1 MSPSTPA
8 DAGAGRD
15 QRLAELLAS
24 LSLATDLGTAFPLE
38 KALRNAV
45 LATSIG
51 RHLGLTEPALSDVYY
66 MAMLRFL
73 GCSAFAHELAAAFG
87 GNDNVFHS
95 TYEPVDFSRPQ
106 EILSTTLLHL
116 AAGSEPL
123 QRVTSIVR
131 FLTSG
136 RQIATRMQAADCESA
151 DRLATRLGLSDG
163 VRLGLAHVWTRG
175 DGRGNP
181 DLAGEAIAQPAR
193 ISLAANLVEIF
204 SRLGG
209 REAAVRMVRKRR
221 GADLD
226 PAVADAFLGA
236 PSELLAPLAADS
248 VWDAALEAEPE
259 PHVRVSANE
268 IDAVAGAFG
277 DFADLKFP
285 SALGHSAGVAR
296 LAEAAARAIGLPVD
310 EIAACRRAGLVHDLG
325 RVSVPNSIWDKAGR
339 LTPLEWERVRL
350 HPYYTERVLAQSAP
364 LRSVARLA
372 GSHHE
377 RCDGSG
383 YHRGVTTTAL
393 PLAARIVAAADV
405 YQALTEVR
413 PYRAALSRSEAEN
426 ALESEASD
434 GRFDPQVVHAVLEAA
449 GHARRKPRPTWPS
462 GLSDREVGVLR
473 LVARGQTDKEI
484 GRALVISHVTVHHH
498 VRHIYDKI
506 GVATRA
512 GAALFAME
520 HDLIQPSSDEQ

>member
-1 MSPSTPA
+1 MSVSMA
-8 DAGAGRD
+8 RDASVRAD
-15 QRLAELLAS
+15 QRLAECLAS

-38 KALRNAV
+38 KALRNAL
-45 LATSIG
+45 LAIGIG
-51 RHLGLTEPALSDVYY
+51 RQLGLTGPALSDVYY

-87 GNDNVFHS
+87 GDDNVFHS
-95 TYEPVDFSRPQ
+95 TYEPVDFSQPQ
-106 EILSTTLLHL
+106 DILSATLLQL

-123 QRVTSIVR
+123 QRVTAIVR

-136 RQIATRMQAADCESA
+136 RQIATRMQAADCEAA

-163 VRLGLAHVWTRG
+163 VRLGLAHVWTRW

-181 DLAGEAIAQPAR
+181 PLAGEAIAQPAR
-193 ISLAANLVEIF
+193 ISLVANLIEIF
-204 SRLGG
+204 CRLGG
-209 REAAVRMVRKRR
+209 REAAVAMVRKRR

-226 PAVADAFLGA
+226 PAVVDAFLDA
-236 PSELLAPLAADS
+236 SEQLLTPLGSES
-248 VWDAALEAEPE
+248 VWEAALEAEPE
-259 PHVRVSANE
+259 PRLRVSANDV
-268 IDAVAGAFG
+268 DAVAGAFG

-296 LAEAAARAIGLPVD
+296 LAETAARAIGLPADDVT
-310 EIAACRRAGLVHDLG
+310 ACRRAGLVHDLG
-325 RVSVPNSIWDKAGR
+325 RVSVPNSIWDKTSA

-383 YHRGVTTTAL
+383 YHRAVTTAAF
-393 PLAARIVAAADV
+393 PVAARIVAAADC
-405 YQALTEVR
+405 YQALTEPR
-413 PYRAALSRSEAEN
+413 PYREALSAVAAERV
-426 ALESEASD
+426 LESEAST
-434 GRFDPQVVHAVLEAA
+434 GRFDPHVVHAVLEAA
-449 GHARRKPRPTWPS
+449 GHVRRKPRPVWPS

-473 LVARGQTDKEI
+473 LVARGKTDKEI
-484 GRALVISHVTVHHH
+484 GRALVISDVTVHHH

-506 GVATRA
+506 GVTTRA

-520 HDLIQPSSDEQ
+520 HELIQPSSDQE